1 MAVDV
6 ALKRSMAAAGD
17 STVADTASVDRAVA
31 IVLLVRT
38 VAVAV
43 VAVSVAAAVA
53 ALVARAPRAL
63 DQKAVNALEYV
74 GIALREA
81 ALWVC
86 LLDGM
91 AIFSSL

>member
-6 ALKRSMAAAGD
+6 APKRSMAVAGD

-31 IVLLVRT
+31 VVLVRT

-43 VAVSVAAAVA
+43 VAVSVAATVA
-53 ALVARAPRAL
+53 ALVAQAPRAL
-63 DQKAVNALEYV
+63 DQKAVNALESV
-74 GIALREA
+74 GTALREA

-91 AIFSSL
+91 AISSSL